1 MSQLIRYFL
10 TFFITITIVSCG
22 GSDKEIKAT
31 ITEKRTELEQKRK
44 KQTELAAEIKK
55 LEDELALLDTATSKE
70 LNAKLVSVTMLN
82 SQEFKHFI
90 EIQGKVISDNIS
102 NISPRL
108 GPGQV
113 KAIYVK
119 QGSNVRKGQLL
130 LKLDDAV
137 IRQQIVAARSS
148 LGTIQA
154 QLTSAK
160 DVLNRYENLRKQ
172 GIGSEVQLIEFR
184 TKVNLLEA
192 QLTAARENI
201 KIYDEQ
207 LRATNV
213 YSDVNGVAEQVNV
226 RVGETFMGMMGAI
239 PQIQIVNNSSLKVE
253 AAIPENYASR
263 VKVGSP
269 VTVILPDA
277 NKTYTS
283 TISLSGKMIDAN
295 NRSFNIEARIP
306 SDGSSRPNQIAKIQI
321 QDYAVKNTIAV
332 PVNTV
337 QTDEKGK
344 YVFVAVKEGDRMVAR
359 KKSVGVGE
367 LNGEMIEI
375 RVGLAV
381 GEQLITEGYQN
392 LYEGQVI
399 SIVK

>member
-321 QDYAVKNTIAV
+321 QDYAVKNTFAV